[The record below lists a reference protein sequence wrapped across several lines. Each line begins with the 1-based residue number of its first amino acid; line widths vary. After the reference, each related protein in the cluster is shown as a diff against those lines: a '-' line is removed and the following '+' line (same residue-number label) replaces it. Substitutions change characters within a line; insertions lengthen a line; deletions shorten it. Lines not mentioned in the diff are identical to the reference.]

1 MKFPKIILLLLVG
14 VSLLSSPACTPAPTA
29 APAPTVDVDA
39 IKQEIYQ
46 TVVSELT
53 VNAPQATPTTPPT
66 ATELPATATVEIPT
80 LTKPAEITVA
90 PASTFTAPA
99 SGVATRY
106 PTWTI
111 TPYTDRASLSF
122 QNPQDGPIMARG
134 QAFDVTWVIKNIG
147 ARDWNNQFYI
157 RHISGFKSSTFS
169 VLMLPPVHRGSETTI
184 VADFTA
190 PHTPGYY
197 VSQWGLVNDD
207 GVTFFRFN
215 FVFSVE

>member
-1 MKFPKIILLLLVG
+1 MKFPNKILLLMVG
-14 VSLLSSPACTPAPTA
+14 VSLLLVSACSPAPTP
-29 APAPTVDVDA
+29 APAPTVDVAA

-46 TVVSELT
+46 TVVAELT
-53 VNAPQATPTTPPT
+53 ENAPKATATMPPT
-66 ATELPATATVEIPT
+66 ATEIPATATVEIPT
-80 LTKPAEITVA
+80 LAKPAENTVA
-90 PASTFTAPA
+90 PAATFTAPA

-106 PTWTI
+106 PTWTV

-122 QNPQDGPIMARG
+122 QNPQDGPVMARG
-134 QAFDVTWVIKNIG
+134 QAFDVKWVIKNIG
-147 ARDWNNQFYI
+147 MRDWTNEFYI
-157 RHISGFKSSTFS
+157 RHISGFQSSTFS